1 MPSAPG
7 GRIGDVQLIAAEL
20 LARDLL
26 DVADL
31 RHGGEVQHRL
41 RHFQAQRRVDVVDVQ
56 QVRLGADEGHQRH
69 HQLFADGVDRRVRHL
84 REQLAEIVVE
94 RLGAVRQH
102 GQRGIVA
109 HRADHFLAGRGHGLQ
124 DELVVFL
131 GPAEGLLAVQQR
143 DGRLRG
149 HMGLARGRQRFQL
162 DLQTLDPLAVRAAV
176 GQLQLDLGVVDD
188 AALFQVDQEHLA
200 GLQAPLLDDAVFGD
214 GQRAGL
220 GGQDHHVVVRHQ
232 ITGRAQAVA
241 VQRGADLAAVGEG
254 DGGGPSQGSIM
265 AAWYS

>member
-1 MPSAPG
+1 MTLFRLADGLDEVLHGLFGIAACADQVLVHGRGRQQRGDGHALAVDQAVGHDQGCCRFAPRPRRARTARPRGPRCPRGPG

-131 GPAEGLLAVQQR
+131 GPAEG
-143 DGRLRG
+143 
-149 HMGLARGRQRFQL
+149 
-162 DLQTLDPLAVRAAV
+162 P
-176 GQLQLDLGVVDD
+176 
-188 AALFQVDQEHLA
+188 
-200 GLQAPLLDDAVFGD
+200 
-214 GQRAGL
+214 
-220 GGQDHHVVVRHQ
+220 
-232 ITGRAQAVA
+232 
-241 VQRGADLAAVGEG
+241 
-254 DGGGPSQGSIM
+254 GGP
-265 AAWYS
+265 AARRTIAWPHGPGAGPAAIPA